1 MQIRLLLGISAV
13 ALGIGALAW
22 AGPQSQGKIAPWDA
36 MKTATEKLG
45 GGKAFEAT
53 HLVEN
58 GKPIYDVIVIKGKKL
73 SEVEVDAITG
83 KAGTVEQV
91 TPAEE
96 GKELTDQL
104 NIALGKKKAVPE
116 KDEKA
121 EAPAR
126 RMKK

>member
-1 MQIRLLLGISAV
+1 MQIRLLLGISV
-13 ALGIGALAW
+13 VILGIGALAW
-22 AGPQSQGKIAPWDA
+22 EGPQSQGKITPWEA
-36 MKTATEKLG
+36 MKAATEKLG

-53 HLVEN
+53 YLVED
-58 GKPIYDVIVIKGKKL
+58 GKPIYDVIVIKDKKL

-96 GKELTDQL
+96 GKELTEQL
-104 NIALGKKKAVPE
+104 NIALGKRKAVPE

-121 EAPAR
+121 EAPAH

>member
-1 MQIRLLLGISAV
+1 MQTRLLLGISAV

-36 MKTATEKLG
+36 MKAATEKLG

-53 HLVEN
+53 YLVEN
-58 GKPIYDVIVIKGKKL
+58 GKPLYDVIVIKGKKL

-91 TPAEE
+91 TPTEE

-104 NIALGKKKAVPE
+104 NIALGKKKAVSE

-126 RMKK
+126 HRKK